1 MFEERISSP
10 TSSSYLMISLSLKMQ
25 VDSNGGKANPS
36 ICAQETIHSL
46 YPLLCTEY
54 RHNKKWK
61 KKNQIN
67 VHGKP
72 KAFSMK
78 PSLLKKTRKKAKG
91 EKDPN
96 KGDR

>member
-1 MFEERISSP
+1 MVVRQTHPSAHKRPFIHYIRFFVQNTDI
-10 TSSSYLMISLSLKMQ
+10 TR
-25 VDSNGGKANPS
+25 NG
-36 ICAQETIHSL
+36 
-46 YPLLCTEY
+46 
-54 RHNKKWK
+54 K

>member
-1 MFEERISSP
+1 ME
-10 TSSSYLMISLSLKMQ
+10 
-25 VDSNGGKANPS
+25 
-36 ICAQETIHSL
+36 
-46 YPLLCTEY
+46 
-54 RHNKKWK
+54 

-67 VHGKP
+67 VDGKP